1 MPRPFGR
8 RCPLVRSGRRGDCL
22 ALGEE
27 QYLYALAI
35 DLAVGRSHVA
45 AERLTC
51 QAALD
56 RIVLIESGSL
66 YLAGLD

>member
-1 MPRPFGR
+1 
-8 RCPLVRSGRRGDCL
+8 
-22 ALGEE
+22 LGEE

-56 RIVLIESGSL
+56 RIVLIERGAL